1 MKYHRNILMLLL
13 MMVLTAF
20 QPLNKS
26 RDYVKIV
33 VIDPGHGGKDP
44 GCVFGT
50 LYEKDIALDISLELG
65 RIIKENFP
73 DVKVV
78 YTRDKDEFIGLFE
91 RAEIANKNNAN
102 VFISVH
108 VNANAN
114 TAAIGTETW
123 VMGLHKSE
131 ANLKQ
136 AMRENSV
143 IYLEDNY
150 VEKYDGFNP
159 NSPEAFIIFSLY
171 QDAFLEQSLNLADK
185 IENEFVNRV
194 QRKSRGVKQAG
205 FLVLWKTSMPSVLVE
220 TGFISNKEDRDF
232 ISSKTGQVYLASAI
246 FRAFRD
252 FKKELESN

>member
-1 MKYHRNILMLLL
+1 MLLL
-13 MMVLTAF
+13 MILSAF

-26 RDYVKIV
+26 RDYVKTV

-50 LYEKDIALDISLELG
+50 MYEKDIALEISLELG
-65 RIIKENFP
+65 RIIRETLP

-78 YTRDKDEFIGLFE
+78 YTRNKDEFIGLFE
-91 RAEIANKNNAN
+91 RAEIANKSNAN
-102 VFISVH
+102 VFISIH

-123 VMGLHKSE
+123 VMGLHKSD

-150 VEKYDGFNP
+150 VEKYDGFDP

-171 QDAFLEQSLNLADK
+171 QDAFLEQSLILADK

>member
-1 MKYHRNILMLLL
+1 MILS
-13 MMVLTAF
+13 AF

-26 RDYVKIV
+26 RDYVKTV

-50 LYEKDIALDISLELG
+50 MYEKDIALEISLELG
-65 RIIKENFP
+65 RIIRETLP

-78 YTRDKDEFIGLFE
+78 YTRNKDEFIGLFE
-91 RAEIANKNNAN
+91 RAEIANKSNAN
-102 VFISVH
+102 VFISIH

-123 VMGLHKSE
+123 VMGLHKSD

-150 VEKYDGFNP
+150 VEKYDGFDP

-171 QDAFLEQSLNLADK
+171 QDAFLEQSLILADK

>member
-1 MKYHRNILMLLL
+1 MLLL

-26 RDYVKIV
+26 RDYVKTV

-50 LYEKDIALDISLELG
+50 MYEKDIALDISLELG
-65 RIIKENFP
+65 RIIKDNLP
-73 DVKVV
+73 DVKVI

-91 RAEIANKNNAN
+91 RAEIANKSNAN
-102 VFISVH
+102 VFISIH

-123 VMGLHKSE
+123 VMGLHKSD

-136 AMRENSV
+136 AVRENSV

-150 VEKYDGFNP
+150 VEKYDGFDP